1 MLGKTRRLLGAGY
14 LGAAHEAFESGPVPA
29 RHSDPY
35 QAPVGLTLPPQVTA
49 TRLAD
54 RQRLLREVDGLR
66 RRIHARE
73 TDLAAHQQRA
83 FDLLLGGAGRAAFDL
98 NAETQASRERY
109 GDSGMGQGALL
120 ARRLVGAGVPYV
132 LVNCGYGANLWDTH
146 ADNFNRLRTELL
158 PPLDRAASALLTD
171 LDDRGML
178 DDTLVV
184 MLTEFGR
191 TPQINSDAGRDHWP
205 AAMSVMLAGGGL
217 ARGRVVGR
225 TTRGGEE
232 PAERPIPVNDV
243 LATIYQQL
251 GLDFRK
257 AAPDA
262 EGRPVDI
269 LPAPAA
275 AIPELLR

>member
-14 LGAAHEAFESGPVPA
+14 LGAVHEAFESGPVPA
-29 RHSDPY
+29 RHGDPY
-35 QAPVGLTLPPQVTA
+35 QAPVGLTLPPLMTPH
-49 TRLAD
+49 RLAG
-54 RQRLLREVDGLR
+54 RRRLLREVDGLR
-66 RRIHARE
+66 RAIDSRE

-83 FDLLLGGAGRAAFDL
+83 FELLLGGAGRAAFDL
-98 NAETQASRERY
+98 NAETQATRERF

-120 ARRLVGAGVPYV
+120 ARRLAEAGVPYV

-146 ADNFNRLRTELL
+146 ADNFNRLRSELL

-191 TPQINSDAGRDHWP
+191 TPQINSDGGRDHWP
-205 AAMSVMLAGGGL
+205 AACSIMLAGGGL
-217 ARGRVVGR
+217 VRGRVVGR

-232 PAERPIPVNDV
+232 PSERPIPANDV

-251 GLDFRK
+251 GLDFKK

-269 LPAPAA
+269 LPAGAA
-275 AIPELLR
+275 PIPELFS